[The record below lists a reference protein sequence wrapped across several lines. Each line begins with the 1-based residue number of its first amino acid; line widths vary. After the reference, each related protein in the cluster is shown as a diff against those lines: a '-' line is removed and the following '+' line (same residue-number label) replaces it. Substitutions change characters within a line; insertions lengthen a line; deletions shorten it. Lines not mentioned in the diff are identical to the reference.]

1 MLITLTTDFGYAD
14 PFVGI
19 MKGVIFSINP
29 QAQIVDL
36 NHGIPAH
43 DVMAAALVLR
53 YSATYFPRGTVH
65 VVVVDPG
72 VGSARRPLLIE
83 FEGSYF
89 IGPDNGVLS
98 LVLEGKE
105 LPRVFHL
112 ANARYQLQ
120 PTSSTFHGRDI
131 FAPTAAY
138 LSLSMTAEQF
148 GEITDQFV
156 RLFWPTVL
164 ETENSLT
171 GEVVYI
177 DGFGNLFTNI
187 EAAALEKRSGE
198 PLRITLRDLSIL
210 GPAVNYAAVK
220 SGEYVA
226 LINSW
231 GLLEIAVSL
240 GNARQRSGA
249 VVGDKV
255 QVTW

>member
-1 MLITLTTDFGYAD
+1 
-14 PFVGI
+14 
-19 MKGVIFSINP
+19 
-29 QAQIVDL
+29 
-36 NHGIPAH
+36 
-43 DVMAAALVLR
+43 
-53 YSATYFPRGTVH
+53 
-65 VVVVDPG
+65 
-72 VGSARRPLLIE
+72 
-83 FEGSYF
+83 
-89 IGPDNGVLS
+89 
-98 LVLEGKE
+98 
-105 LPRVFHL
+105 
-112 ANARYQLQ
+112 
-120 PTSSTFHGRDI
+120 
-131 FAPTAAY
+131 
-138 LSLSMTAEQF
+138 MTAEQF

-164 ETENSLT
+164 ETENSFT
-171 GEVVYI
+171 GEIVYI

-198 PLRITLRDLSIL
+198 PLKITLRDLSIL
-210 GPAVNYAAVK
+210 GPAANYAAVK